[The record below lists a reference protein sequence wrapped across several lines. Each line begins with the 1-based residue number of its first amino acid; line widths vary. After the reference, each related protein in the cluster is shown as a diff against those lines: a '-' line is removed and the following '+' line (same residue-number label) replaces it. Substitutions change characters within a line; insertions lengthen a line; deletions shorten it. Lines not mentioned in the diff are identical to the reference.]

1 MYIYVYIY
9 ICACDELQ
17 VFTVGRQDLYSEL
30 TIVVDG
36 TLYSTR
42 RDRWFQNFTQGFC
55 WAIEVR
61 PSGKQ
66 GRY

>member
-1 MYIYVYIY
+1 MCIYIY

-42 RDRWFQNFTQGFC
+42 RDRYFTQGFR

>member
-1 MYIYVYIY
+1 MYIYMYIY

-42 RDRWFQNFTQGFC
+42 RDR
-55 WAIEVR
+55 
-61 PSGKQ
+61 
-66 GRY
+66 